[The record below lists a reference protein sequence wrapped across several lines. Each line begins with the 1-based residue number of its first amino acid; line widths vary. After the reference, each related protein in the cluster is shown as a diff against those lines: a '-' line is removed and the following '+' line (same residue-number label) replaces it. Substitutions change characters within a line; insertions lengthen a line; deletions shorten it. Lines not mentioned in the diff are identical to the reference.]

1 MARARVRVLVLDCCF
16 SGQALGWQSAA
27 AVVDEA
33 AAAAGK
39 IVDTDLRGMYVLTS
53 TEATEMGRY
62 VVGEPHTAFTDALL
76 AAIRASDD
84 GTGREV
90 RLGELYASTRQTLQR
105 RQLPLP
111 DADRMTPAAIS
122 SSGAAGLWT
131 ATSLPTRERRPS
143 RLPARACCAARRRSG
158 SCVSGDRRA
167 RPAQPKPGQRNLGC
181 AEHSAGRAV
190 HPGEQRC
197 LLRRL
202 LRSYPRPG
210 EVVGA
215 RSVGHRWAE
224 RRTAE
229 VCRATGSRVNTSLEP
244 VTLTRAF
251 EQMTF
256 DVTIPQYAKAGPG
269 GVALISQ
276 PAQRL
281 AAVACVRSQP
291 GRSDDLPID
300 PREGQV
306 HQRCLRGLR
315 RADGLCGSQGRSQR
329 GGTGEAGP
337 HQRSPAVL
345 RAQHAG
351 GGDSGRSGL
360 VDGLPVCH
368 LGRRHRIVG
377 HRSGQHRLPVTNA
390 PTPGGRGS
398 TPVADLDRGVG
409 RVRTGRP
416 SG

>member
-1 MARARVRVLVLDCCF
+1 MVKEQVEMARARVRVLVLDCCF

-167 RPAQPKPGQRNLGC
+167 RPAQPKPGQRNHGC

-269 GVALISQ
+269 GVALILNPRSDRPQ
-276 PAQRL
+276 WL
-281 AAVACVRSQP
+281 AFGPSPEGRTIYPLICAKAKCINGVYEDFVEPTGSAVAKVAANEAVPVKLVRAN
-291 GRSDDLPID
+291 GR
-300 PREGQV
+300 
-306 HQRCLRGLR
+306 LRFYVRNMLV
-315 RADGLCGSQGRSQR
+315 
-329 GGTGEAGP
+329 GE
-337 HQRSPAVL
+337 
-345 RAQHAG
+345 
-351 GGDSGRSGL
+351 
-360 VDGLPVCH
+360 
-368 LGRRHRIVG
+368 
-377 HRSGQHRLPVTNA
+377 
-390 PTPGGRGS
+390 
-398 TPVADLDRGVG
+398 TPVDPGSLTDFRFAISAADTESWDIEVDNI
-409 RVRTGRP
+409 VCQ
-416 SG
+416 